1 MDRSK
6 KLSTKAI
13 HEGEEPDFSGSGDV
27 VVPIHLSTT
36 YARKE
41 LEVPTRGF
49 EYSRSGNPTRMAL
62 EKKLASLE
70 NATYGLAFASGLA
83 AETSLILALCRQGDK
98 IVASDDL
105 YGGTRRLMQ
114 KVFAPF
120 GVESVFVD
128 ATDNSR
134 IEEAIDD
141 RVKMVW
147 LESPTN
153 PMLKLSDIQGV
164 AKICKAWNKILVVD
178 NTFMSP
184 AFQLPLD
191 LGATISLHSTTK
203 YIGGHSDVVGGA
215 IMLNSEELYEKIK
228 FVQNAAGGIPAPFD
242 CYMTARGIKTLALR
256 MQQHQ
261 HNALRIAEFLQHHAK
276 VEKVIYP
283 GLRSHPQYEL
293 ASNQMSGFGG
303 IVTFIL
309 KGGYNESKRMLE
321 KCRIFSLAESLG
333 GVESLIEHPASMT
346 HASVPAEVRQ
356 SIGIDDG
363 LVRISAGIEDVED
376 LLEDLDQALR

>member
-1 MDRSK
+1 
-6 KLSTKAI
+6 
-13 HEGEEPDFSGSGDV
+13 
-27 VVPIHLSTT
+27 
-36 YARKE
+36 
-41 LEVPTRGF
+41 
-49 EYSRSGNPTRMAL
+49 
-62 EKKLASLE
+62 
-70 NATYGLAFASGLA
+70 
-83 AETSLILALCRQGDK
+83 
-98 IVASDDL
+98 
-105 YGGTRRLMQ
+105 MQ